1 MTFLTVALTALFL
14 AAPASQGTDVSFPTE
29 DGGLVHGTLY
39 GAGERGVVLAHGGQ
53 FNKES
58 WEAQADVLAKA
69 GYRALA
75 FDFRGHGNSRG
86 APGAG
91 AVADGRY
98 FDVLAAITYLRTN
111 GATSIAVVGASMGG
125 DYAAEACE
133 SAPGRIDRLVLIA
146 AGAYTTLKRCT
157 ARKLYIMTRS
167 DIIGDGEVV
176 SVKWW
181 KSSVASSS
189 GVMM

>member
-1 MTFLTVALTALFL
+1 
-14 AAPASQGTDVSFPTE
+14 
-29 DGGLVHGTLY
+29 
-39 GAGERGVVLAHGGQ
+39 
-53 FNKES
+53 
-58 WEAQADVLAKA
+58 
-69 GYRALA
+69 
-75 FDFRGHGNSRG
+75 
-86 APGAG
+86 
-91 AVADGRY
+91 
-98 FDVLAAITYLRTN
+98 
-111 GATSIAVVGASMGG
+111 MGG